1 MAVADASSPAS
12 GGAERAGLTGIL
24 AGFGVALD
32 EEIGTGRRTT
42 VPAASD
48 GARNAR

>member
-12 GGAERAGLTGIL
+12 GGAERVNLTGIL
-24 AGFGVALD
+24 SEFCAALE
-32 EEIGTGRRTT
+32 EEIGTGRRT
-42 VPAASD
+42 AALAARD